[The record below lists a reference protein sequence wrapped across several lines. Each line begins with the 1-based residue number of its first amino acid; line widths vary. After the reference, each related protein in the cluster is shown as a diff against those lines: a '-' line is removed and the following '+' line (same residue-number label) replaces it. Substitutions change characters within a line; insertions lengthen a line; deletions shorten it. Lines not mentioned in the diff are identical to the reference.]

1 MSATVL
7 IRTIDDFWG
16 LIQASSST
24 SAWYYFRERISI
36 DTALQ
41 YLCDRGLSPD
51 WSSGAEVCEV
61 LFRAAQ
67 GLTAAKLCR
76 KLKGAIKRNTLAQIL
91 KGRRGLGFHVA
102 CIWSGGLTVSF
113 DAPELTEKLRAR
125 GLEVMSG
132 PSPSPPSPSPS
143 PSPSLV
149 ARQARPALEP
159 CAEPEPERAPE
170 PSPPLDPLTE
180 LPPPLAP
187 RAPAPELCA
196 EPERR
201 RAPSTALSLVS
212 SVPIAPPLVSSRPL
226 LLIPVSCP
234 QVEPSGS
241 SHMPSGEARSHDGFV
256 VMYEFRAVT
265 STNFEVMCNDRACHH
280 VQAAHEPLESN
291 RLEKNCLRP
300 SPPLPHAADVQQ
312 SPPAAAPVRLT
323 PDHDRER
330 ELAARERELA
340 AREEELQ
347 KRKSKL
353 AKRARSVL
361 QREASLAEKEMAL
374 ATQQAEVAATRTE
387 LGREAKF
394 TEMVITARKA
404 ELEREAK
411 SERAEQEREAKSAR
425 AALDQ
430 EVTATR
436 AELEREAKATRAELE
451 QQAKAQKTEWEKI
464 EAEKTRLV
472 QLDAEIQEKMAQ
484 SQKLMKTVAER
495 TRSLMEVPV
504 VNPTL
509 AAILDVVKEATK
521 K

>member
-16 LIQASSST
+16 LIQASSTT

-41 YLCDRGLSPD
+41 YLRDRGLSPD
-51 WSSGAEVCEV
+51 WSSGAEVCEA

-67 GLTAAKLCR
+67 GLTAAKLSR

-91 KGRRGLGFHVA
+91 KRRRGLGFHVA

-113 DAPELTEKLRAR
+113 DAPELTDKLRAR

-132 PSPSPPSPSPS
+132 PSPSP
-143 PSPSLV
+143 SPSL
-149 ARQARPALEP
+149 ATRAPALEP

-170 PSPPLDPLTE
+170 PS
-180 LPPPLAP
+180 PPLAP

-201 RAPSTALSLVS
+201 RAPSTELSLVS
-212 SVPIAPPLVSSRPL
+212 SVPIAPSLVSSRPL
-226 LLIPVSCP
+226 LLIPESCP
-234 QVEPSGS
+234 QVDPSES
-241 SHMPSGEARSHDGFV
+241 SHMPSGEALSQDGFV

-265 STNFEVMCNDRACHH
+265 STNFEVMCKDRACHH
-280 VQAAHEPLESN
+280 VQAAHEPLESDA
-291 RLEKNCLRP
+291 LEKNCLRP

-330 ELAARERELA
+330 ELAARE
-340 AREEELQ
+340 EELQ

-361 QREASLAEKEMAL
+361 QREASLAEKEKAL
-374 ATQQAEVAATRTE
+374 ATQQAEVAAIRTE

-394 TEMVITARKA
+394 AEMVITVRKA

-430 EVTATR
+430 EV
-436 AELEREAKATRAELE
+436 KATKAELE
-451 QQAKAQKTEWEKI
+451 QEAKAQKTEWEKI
-464 EAEKTRLV
+464 EAEKARLAK
-472 QLDAEIQEKMAQ
+472 LDAEIQEKMAQ

-495 TRSLMEVPV
+495 TRSLMEAPV

>member
-16 LIQASSST
+16 LIQASSTT

-41 YLCDRGLSPD
+41 YLRDRGLSPD
-51 WSSGAEVCEV
+51 WSSGAEVCEA

-67 GLTAAKLCR
+67 GLTAAKLSR

-91 KGRRGLGFHVA
+91 KRRRGLGFHVA

-113 DAPELTEKLRAR
+113 DAPELTDKLRAR

-132 PSPSPPSPSPS
+132 PSPSP
-143 PSPSLV
+143 SPSL
-149 ARQARPALEP
+149 ATRAPAPEP
-159 CAEPEPERAPE
+159 CTEPEPERAPE
-170 PSPPLDPLTE
+170 PSPQLDPPPE
-180 LPPPLAP
+180 PPPPLAP
-187 RAPAPELCA
+187 RAPAPELYA

-201 RAPSTALSLVS
+201 RAPSTELSLVS
-212 SVPIAPPLVSSRPL
+212 SLQIAPPWVFSRQL
-226 LLIPVSCP
+226 LLIPESCP
-234 QVEPSGS
+234 QVDPSES
-241 SHMPSGEARSHDGFV
+241 SHMPSGEALSHDGFV

-265 STNFEVMCNDRACHH
+265 STNFEVMCKDRACHH

-300 SPPLPHAADVQQ
+300 NPPLPHAADVQQ
-312 SPPAAAPVRLT
+312 SPPVAAPVRLT

-394 TEMVITARKA
+394 TEMVITVRKA

-411 SERAEQEREAKSAR
+411 SERAEQEREAKSKR

-464 EAEKTRLV
+464 EAEKARLA